1 MHAPAFA
8 DVETD
13 LEADIEVEFLSSD
26 QALYVV
32 ALYDICHFEHTTVI
46 DHNHILPPTPPKFSG
61 IVLFQS
67 PLILPSE
74 QQTVI
79 PVTMIYVQHYCK

>member
-26 QALYVV
+26 QAFYVV
-32 ALYDICHFEHTTVI
+32 ALYDICHYAHTTVI
-46 DHNHILPPTPPKFSG
+46 DHNHVIPPTPPKFSG

-67 PLILPSE
+67 CTFISS
-74 QQTVI
+74 I
-79 PVTMIYVQHYCK
+79 